1 MSSSISNDII
11 IVAGAGK
18 GIGLAVVK
26 NILAEFP
33 EKKILAIS
41 RNTSNL
47 DFFKNTGHLIVVNA
61 DLASLSTENIKFI
74 NSQIQTD
81 NLKGII
87 FTAGVLDKYPIPE
100 IKKENFESIFQNNLW
115 SFIEL
120 IKSVYSSINSTT
132 HIVSIGS
139 MGGITGTQKFKGMS
153 LYSTS
158 KAALSLFTECL
169 AEELKEIGASA
180 NCLAIGAVNTEMMKK
195 AFPDYSANI
204 DPESMAEFIVDFTIN
219 RKNLFNGQVIPVT
232 STNP

>member
-1 MSSSISNDII
+1 MSSSISKDII

-33 EKKILAIS
+33 EKKIIAIS
-41 RNTSNL
+41 RDISNL
-47 DFFKNTGHLIVVNA
+47 VQLNNTDHLIILKA
-61 DLASLSTENIKFI
+61 DLTSLSNDSIKFI
-74 NSQIQTD
+74 NSQ
-81 NLKGII
+81 
-87 FTAGVLDKYPIPE
+87 VLDKFPITE
-100 IKKENFESIFQNNLW
+100 IKKEKFESIFQNNLW

-120 IKSVYSSINSTT
+120 IKTVFLSINSTT

-139 MGGITGTQKFKGMS
+139 MGGITGTQKFNGMS

-169 AEELKEIGASA
+169 AEELKETGASA

-195 AFPDYSANI
+195 AFPDYTSHI
-204 DPESMAEFIVDFTIN
+204 DPEEMAEFIVDFTIN
-219 RKNLFNGQVIPVT
+219 RKNLFTGKVIPVT

>member
-1 MSSSISNDII
+1 MSSSISKDII

-33 EKKILAIS
+33 EKKIIAIS
-41 RNTSNL
+41 RDISNL
-47 DFFKNTGHLIVVNA
+47 VQLNNTDHLIILKA
-61 DLASLSTENIKFI
+61 DLTSLSNDSIKFI
-74 NSQIQTD
+74 NSQVQSC

-87 FTAGVLDKYPIPE
+87 FTAGVLDKFPITE
-100 IKKENFESIFQNNLW
+100 IKKEKFESIFQNNLW

-120 IKSVYSSINSTT
+120 IKTVFLSINSTT

-139 MGGITGTQKFKGMS
+139 MGGITGTQKFNGMS

-169 AEELKEIGASA
+169 AEELKETGASA

-195 AFPDYSANI
+195 AFPDYTSNI
-204 DPESMAEFIVDFTIN
+204 DPEEMAEFIVDFTIN
-219 RKNLFNGQVIPVT
+219 RKNLFTGKVIPVT